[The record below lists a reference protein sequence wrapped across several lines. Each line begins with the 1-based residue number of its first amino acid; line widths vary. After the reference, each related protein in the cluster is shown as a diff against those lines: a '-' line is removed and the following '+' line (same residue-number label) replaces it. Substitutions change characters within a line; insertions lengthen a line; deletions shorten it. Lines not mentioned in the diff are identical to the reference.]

1 MSNPSLMPV
10 EQALENMLN
19 TVSTITDKET
29 VELSEAL
36 GRILNRPVNST
47 LDVPGYDNS
56 AMDGYAVRSNEAKKG
71 SRLKVVGVAA
81 AGHPFND
88 AIPENGCV
96 RIMTGAPIPDSVDA
110 VIIQENT
117 EANQDKS
124 EITVLQDVAESDNIR
139 RRGSDIALGEEV
151 IATGTRLSPVDIGL
165 LASLGIEEVAVYRKP
180 KIAVFSTGDEL
191 VAPGGKLK
199 SGQIFDSNRYLLL
212 AMLEKMGVEAVNLGR
227 LNDDLEAISQALQD
241 ATKSCDAVITSG
253 GVSVGDADFTKTALE
268 QLGSVSFW
276 KVAMKPGKPF
286 AFGKLKDTWFFG
298 LPGNP
303 VAAAVTM
310 DQLTQPVLKHL
321 AGEKHI
327 SSESYQ
333 ATAAEYLKKRPGRAD
348 FQRGWF
354 EQDSNGQLKVSSAGS
369 QSSAVLSTLKRA
381 NCFIRLEQDRGPVN
395 AGEEVTIL
403 PFSSLLR

>member
-1 MSNPSLMPV
+1 
-10 EQALENMLN
+10 
-19 TVSTITDKET
+19 
-29 VELSEAL
+29 
-36 GRILNRPVNST
+36 
-47 LDVPGYDNS
+47 
-56 AMDGYAVRSNEAKKG
+56 
-71 SRLKVVGVAA
+71 
-81 AGHPFND
+81 
-88 AIPENGCV
+88 
-96 RIMTGAPIPDSVDA
+96 MTGAPIPDSVDA

-241 ATKSCDAVITSG
+241 ATQNCDAVITSG

-286 AFGKLKDTWFFG
+286 AFGKLKNTWFFG

-327 SSESYQ
+327 STESYQ
-333 ATAAEYLKKRPGRAD
+333 AKAAEYLKKRPGRAD

-354 EQDSNGQLKVSSAGS
+354 EQDNNGQLKVSSAGS

-395 AGEEVTIL
+395 AGEEVTIV

>member
-1 MSNPSLMPV
+1 MNTPSLMPF
-10 EQALENMLN
+10 EQALGNMLD
-19 TVSTITDKET
+19 TVSAITDKET
-29 VELSEAL
+29 VELSKAL
-36 GRILNRPVNST
+36 GRILCRPVNST

-56 AMDGYAVRSNEAKKG
+56 AMDGYAVRSSEAKKG
-71 SRLKVVGVAA
+71 ACLKVIGVAA
-81 AGHPFND
+81 AGHPYND
-88 AIPENGCV
+88 EIPANSCV
-96 RIMTGAPIPDSVDA
+96 RIMTGAPLPDSVDA
-110 VIIQENT
+110 MIIQENT

-124 EITVLQDVAESDNIR
+124 GITLLQDVVEGDNIR

-165 LASLGIEEVAVYRKP
+165 LASLGIEEVTVYRKP

-212 AMLEKMGVEAVNLGR
+212 AMLEKMGVEVINLGR
-227 LNDDLEAISQALQD
+227 LNDDLDAISQALRD
-241 ATKSCDAVITSG
+241 ATQSCDAVITSG

-286 AFGKLKDTWFFG
+286 AFGKLKNTWFFG

-310 DQLTQPVLKHL
+310 EQLTQPVLKHL

-327 SSESYQ
+327 NPESYR
-333 ATAAEYLKKRPGRAD
+333 AIASEYLKKRPGRAD
-348 FQRGWF
+348 FQRGWY
-354 EQDSNGQLKVSSAGS
+354 EQDNNGQLKVSSAGS

-381 NCFIRLEQDRGPVN
+381 NCFIRLEQERGPVN
-395 AGEEVTIL
+395 SGEEVTIL
-403 PFSSLLR
+403 PFSALLK